1 MDENKKPFKK
11 QLSEQLPSHSPD
23 PGTWQNL
30 VSRLDAM
37 DAEVAF
43 QQKLEELPV
52 HSPNTGTWSIIN
64 SRLNRIGY
72 FKTAVRVAM
81 SVAAGLLLFFTVS
94 KITENYRQTPSVA
107 SLSQQQHTNNK
118 SAATSIS
125 NTFTAQK
132 IKYGSETKDTKANS
146 SVKIKTGN
154 SASLKQGL
162 YEVPDAT
169 AAVTEIPENYIEL
182 AVDVPLPGENIPE
195 PIAQNSFIHE
205 VSQPANELTQN
216 SSESEVSILLKDRQN
231 NTTSPPVKY
240 YTPKDPKTGGNTN
253 HFALAMNYLP
263 ENIENGTNTSL
274 FHNVDLTASYNKEKV
289 RYNTSLGMAYNEE
302 QLVFEMNYDIKTP
315 MTAPGPGG
323 QVDTVGYNVSK
334 MESQYQ
340 GTEKHQ
346 YITYNLGLARRLFST
361 GKFSTWIS
369 AGAGFGIQLN
379 NPDLIAETA
388 KSIKGQYNVQVTNP
402 NTDQPVYNDVNVN
415 FVTGLDLN
423 YRILKKLS
431 ITFTPTSRWYFKP
444 VITKN
449 NQPTDELTLGFK
461 TGMKFDF

>member
-11 QLSEQLPSHSPD
+11 QLSEQLPLHSPD

-30 VSRLDAM
+30 ASRLDAM

-52 HSPNTGTWSIIN
+52 HSPNAATWSIIN

-72 FKTAVRVAM
+72 YKTAVRVAL

-94 KITENYRQTPSVA
+94 KITENYRQTPA
-107 SLSQQQHTNNK
+107 IATLSHQKHPNNK
-118 SAATSIS
+118 STAPDNS
-125 NTFTAQK
+125 NTIAAQK
-132 IKYGSETKDTKANS
+132 IKPGIETNDTKANT
-146 SVKIKTGN
+146 SVKVKPGN
-154 SASLKQGL
+154 SVSLQQDQN
-162 YEVPDAT
+162 EVPPAT
-169 AAVTEIPENYIEL
+169 ALITELPDNNIEL
-182 AVDVPLPGENIPE
+182 AMDVPLQAEDISE
-195 PIAQNSFIHE
+195 PIAQNSIIHE
-205 VSQPANELTQN
+205 ESLPANTLTNN

-240 YTPKDPKTGGNTN
+240 YTPKDPKTGSNKN

-263 ENIENGTNTSL
+263 ENIDNGTNTSL

-323 QVDTVGYNVSK
+323 QVDTIGYNVSK

-369 AGAGFGIQLN
+369 AGAGFGIQVN

-388 KSIKGQYNVQVTNP
+388 KSIKGQYNVLVTNP

-415 FVTGLDLN
+415 FVTGLDLSL
-423 YRILKKLS
+423 IHIS
-431 ITFTPTSRWYFKP
+431 EPTRPY
-444 VITKN
+444 
-449 NQPTDELTLGFK
+449 
-461 TGMKFDF
+461 